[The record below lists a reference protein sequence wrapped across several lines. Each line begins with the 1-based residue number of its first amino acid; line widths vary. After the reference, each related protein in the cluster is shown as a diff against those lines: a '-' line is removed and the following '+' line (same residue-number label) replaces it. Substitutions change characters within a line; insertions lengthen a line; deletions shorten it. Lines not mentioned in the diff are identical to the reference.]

1 MIVAPRRAAGDGE
14 GGGEGGEHVRGD
26 ARCAGGRDAAVALA
40 RRLVERRLVA
50 CAQASRPAAAPR
62 ARAPRSRALSRGR
75 SRGPPPAFPPPPR
88 PLLAQVGEAGSLAL
102 KTLARHRAAIGA
114 LVADDGAELA
124 EGGELA
130 WTPIT
135 ANDAYLRWLDEECS
149 AT

>member
-1 MIVAPRRAAGDGE
+1 MRADSPTRRA
-14 GGGEGGEHVRGD
+14 
-26 ARCAGGRDAAVALA
+26 RDALA
-40 RRLVERRLVA
+40 
-50 CAQASRPAAAPR
+50 PMK
-62 ARAPRSRALSRGR
+62 LSRLPPLP
-75 SRGPPPAFPPPPR
+75 SRLRPR
-88 PLLAQVGEAGSLAL
+88 AQVGEAGSLAL